1 METTI
6 EGSFSVNIDT
16 NIVNKT
22 TLDHHYYNTL
32 CINFIHRFRRHV
44 VDETNNDLT
53 FEGLYPGPPLPLPQI
68 KFDLLNRYEFT
79 SPNHLFSIVNYHLN
93 DPSLSFYIAHAI
105 AYETSRIVYFPHKYL
120 VSVDVVLIQDVFF
133 LASHEQQQQQQ
144 HTRNEEEEDNG
155 EDDETTC
162 AICLDD
168 LCEEMMKLP
177 NCRHRFHM
185 ECIGE
190 WLTDS
195 NTCPLCRKIVFEEEV
210 EF

>member
-6 EGSFSVNIDT
+6 EGAFSVNIDT

-22 TLDHHYYNTL
+22 TLDHHYNNTL

-44 VDETNNDLT
+44 YDETNYNLT

-68 KFDLLNRYEFT
+68 KFDLLNCDEFT
-79 SPNHLFSIVNYHLN
+79 SPNHIFSIVNYHLN
-93 DPSLSFYIAHAI
+93 DPTLSFYIAHVI
-105 AYETSRIVYFPHKYL
+105 ALETLPIVDFPHKYL

-133 LASHEQQQQQQ
+133 LASHEQ
-144 HTRNEEEEDNG
+144 HTRNEEE

-168 LCEEMMKLP
+168 LCEGTMKLP

-210 EF
+210 